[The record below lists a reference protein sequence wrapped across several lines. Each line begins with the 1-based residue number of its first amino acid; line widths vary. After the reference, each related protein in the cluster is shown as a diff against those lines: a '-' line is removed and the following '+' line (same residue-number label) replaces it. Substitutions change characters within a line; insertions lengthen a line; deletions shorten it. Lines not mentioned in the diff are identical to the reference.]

1 MQGGK
6 SLPHL
11 IFNGNP
17 VVDGA
22 AIQEIFE
29 KQMPATKYDIQ
40 SVDCHVLNSNYVQPG
55 ATAPEGSPKQFSMVV
70 LVGGSVTF
78 GETKEGE
85 KAFTETFVL
94 VPAPETGKRPLRGAK
109 EYLIQSQ
116 TFREM
121 A

>member
-6 SLPHL
+6 SLPHIL
-11 IFNGNP
+11 FNGNA
-17 VVDGA
+17 VANGA
-22 AIQEIFE
+22 AVQEIFE
-29 KQMPATKYDIQ
+29 KQMPVTKYDIR
-40 SVDCHVLNSNYVQPG
+40 SVDCHVLNPDYVQPG
-55 ATAPEGSPKQFSMVV
+55 ATAPAGSPKQFSMVV

-85 KAFTETFVL
+85 KGFSETFVL

-116 TFREM
+116 TFRELT
-121 A
+121 